1 MTEPSNPSDPQPP
14 SSSDSTPPPP
24 PPPFTP
30 PPSAAEPPP
39 SPLRPG
45 PAPSAPVYTPV
56 PGAPAKKSAMPWILG
71 GCGCLTLIILI
82 VVIMGIIAYRAKK
95 KVSEFQNDVKSRMQ
109 SVQDEQNRSL
119 TSRSPGLEPEARIQ
133 TTAPKPGW
141 KSYVNAKDNLPSA
154 LQSNFVAFSFDYPK
168 SFELQPQSDVNFVK
182 VEKYA

>member
-1 MTEPSNPSDPQPP
+1 
-14 SSSDSTPPPP
+14 
-24 PPPFTP
+24 
-30 PPSAAEPPP
+30 
-39 SPLRPG
+39 
-45 PAPSAPVYTPV
+45 
-56 PGAPAKKSAMPWILG
+56 
-71 GCGCLTLIILI
+71 
-82 VVIMGIIAYRAKK
+82 MGIIAYRAKK

-141 KSYVNAKDNLPSA
+141 KSYVNAKENLPSA

-182 VEKYA
+182 VEKYAAAGKGNTAENFAVGYAWHGLTLKTKDKRGNNKDYVYYCCGGRQQKDDEGRPRCRMRGVRAAPLEQAVWDDVCVLLKER